1 MASLSNRV
9 SNCFP
14 INSSLKWWL
23 FQCFFGPFTVSPSQN
38 LKKKKKKKKKKTGPT
53 RGLYF
58 SGWVRFL
65 PIKPDCYRV
74 ELQVAVKPTR
84 HDPISALAGSM
95 GLKIEGSKGKYL
107 GLPMLIGKS
116 KKGTFQEVV
125 ERVEKKY
132 QG

>member
-1 MASLSNRV
+1 MFLWAFHS
-9 SNCFP
+9 
-14 INSSLKWWL
+14 
-23 FQCFFGPFTVSPSQN
+23 FTFTKFE
-38 LKKKKKKKKKKTGPT
+38 KKKIKTDPT
-53 RGLYF
+53 RDPYF
-58 SGWVRFL
+58 SGWVGFL
-65 PIKPDCYRV
+65 PIKPDCHRD

-84 HDPISALAGSM
+84 HDPISVLAGSM

>member
-1 MASLSNRV
+1 MVEMVRFL
-9 SNCFP
+9 
-14 INSSLKWWL
+14 
-23 FQCFFGPFTVSPSQN
+23 G
-38 LKKKKKKKKKKTGPT
+38 KKGQTQPNTRPPDPT
-53 RGLYF
+53 RDSYF
-58 SGWVRFL
+58 SGWVGFL

-84 HDPISALAGSM
+84 HDPISVLAGSM